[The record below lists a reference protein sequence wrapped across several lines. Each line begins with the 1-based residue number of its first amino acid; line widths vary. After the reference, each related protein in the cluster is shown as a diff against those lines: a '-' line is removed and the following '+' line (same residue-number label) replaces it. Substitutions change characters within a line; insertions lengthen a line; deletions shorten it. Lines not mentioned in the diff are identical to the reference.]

1 MSKTRPVCGTPAAAE
16 RFLRIEPF
24 SVEVPDMSFL
34 ATRTTASVD
43 TGLAVLRVVTAVIF
57 IAHGWQKV
65 FQFGIAGVT
74 QGFTQMGIPLPG
86 IAAPLVAGLELVG
99 GALLLVGLLTRPV
112 ALLLAIDML
121 GAMLLVHLRNGF
133 FLPDGIE
140 FTLILLATSL
150 ALVLAGAGA
159 YSLDAAIVNRR
170 HARVAPA
177 PAR

>member
-1 MSKTRPVCGTPAAAE
+1 MNGIDGRRTAA
-16 RFLRIEPF
+16 
-24 SVEVPDMSFL
+24 
-34 ATRTTASVD
+34 VD
-43 TGLAVLRVVTAVIF
+43 AALAVIRVATAAIF

-99 GALLLVGLLTRPV
+99 GALLLIGLLTRPI
-112 ALLLAIDML
+112 ALLLALDML

-150 ALVLAGAGA
+150 ALALAGAGV
-159 YSLDAAIVNRR
+159 YSLDAAIANRR
-170 HARVAPA
+170 RGHVAPA
-177 PAR
+177 PAH